1 MNAIPKQKLL
11 TVMEFLAWA
20 DAYDG
25 DEKFE
30 LHDGVIVAVKTMHIA
45 SSSTQAMAPERV
57 GHANAKFA
65 ITAALKAAIK
75 KAGVPCQAFVDSIG
89 VAIND
94 YTTYIPDAL
103 VNCGE
108 RLPSDV
114 MLAPNPVIVVEVFSP
129 SSTSRDLVVKM
140 RQYFTLPAVQYY
152 ITVHGEARE
161 IYHHTR
167 GPNGS
172 FISALAGETLLL
184 EPPGIEVSLADIFED

>member
-1 MNAIPKQKLL
+1 MNAIAKQKLL
-11 TVMEFLAWA
+11 TVSEFLAWA

-25 DEKFE
+25 DGKFE
-30 LHDGVIVAVKTMHIA
+30 LHDGVIVAKRTPYSVGA
-45 SSSTQAMAPERV
+45 SPHAMAPERV
-57 GHANAKFA
+57 GHANTKFA

-75 KAGVPCQAFVDSIG
+75 RAGVPCEAFVDSIG
-89 VAIND
+89 VAINE

-108 RLPSDV
+108 RLPRDV
-114 MLAPNPVIVVEVFSP
+114 MFAPNPVIVVEVFSP

-140 RQYFTLPAVQYY
+140 RHYFTLPAVQHY

-167 GPNGS
+167 GPNGA
-172 FISALAGETLLL
+172 FISALAGETLALD
-184 EPPGIEVSLADIFED
+184 PPGIEVDLSEIFDE